1 MLPALFLLNPVI
13 FLKLVSEEFHDF
25 TYSDRNEIFKLK
37 LHARS
42 QETNSAT
49 TQEKK
54 KKNQKQNQTK
64 KCKLATGGL
73 STWEF
78 DLHQNLEE

>member
-54 KKNQKQNQTK
+54 KKKIRNKTKQRNVSWQQV
-64 KCKLATGGL
+64 
-73 STWEF
+73 
-78 DLHQNLEE
+78 D

>member
-54 KKNQKQNQTK
+54 KKIRNKTKQRNVSWQQV
-64 KCKLATGGL
+64 
-73 STWEF
+73 
-78 DLHQNLEE
+78 D